1 MPRKNKGQKRP
12 AADAP
17 ASEARIAK
25 RGPAASGP
33 TSSDDDGAK
42 GKRLVLRYDEVMAA
56 GDDSATALFELANAT
71 HVVFRVGGR
80 ELTIQQDPSVASC
93 SHSRAGATRSSTRS
107 KFGWRRRSEAMVNP
121 RNLEG
126 GIIIYNNSP

>member
-17 ASEARIAK
+17 ASEAKVAK
-25 RGPAASGP
+25 RDPAASGP
-33 TSSDDDGAK
+33 TSSSDDDGAK
-42 GKRLVLRYDEVMAA
+42 GKGGAKRLVLRYDEVMAA

-121 RNLEG
+121 RNLEW
-126 GIIIYNNSP
+126 YYHF